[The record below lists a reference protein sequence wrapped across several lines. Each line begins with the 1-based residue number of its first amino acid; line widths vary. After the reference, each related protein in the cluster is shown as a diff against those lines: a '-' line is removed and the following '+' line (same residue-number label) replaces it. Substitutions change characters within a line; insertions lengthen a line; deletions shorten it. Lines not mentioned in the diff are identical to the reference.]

1 MALPQQQLP
10 GGQIFHLPGQ
20 QPAGYP
26 MGRGQSPGAFSM
38 SGMAGALPEY
48 QTTNSSQ
55 MSHHDPQR
63 FLAGTS
69 SGLSNYQ
76 AQHFPGQ
83 APLSTGIYPMQPSQY
98 PYQPAYSQM
107 RASQQASHS
116 SGPHPAHSSYPSG
129 AYYPASQQQYVY
141 YPGQYGQPPQPQHGS
156 YPTAY
161 GPGPNHAYGQQGED
175 MSGMA
180 GRTMHGG
187 YPPDTAMPYSS
198 YGSPGAYLK
207 PGSLPGKRFL
217 HPSESW
223 LTVAIAVSKGNTS
236 SSSGSVPSTPRGP
249 PRKPKQ
255 SGHALWVGNLPS
267 GTVISDL
274 KDHFSRDA
282 TKDIESV
289 FLISKSNCAFVNYR
303 SEGACAA
310 AMSRF
315 HDSRF
320 QGVRLVCRLRRSSN
334 ASAPGVPTGPAALV
348 PSVVY
353 TQTAFEAI
361 QRNREVSSR
370 ALEDAAAE
378 STRTGEPALK
388 VSDKYFVL
396 KSLTVEDMELS
407 VRNSI
412 WATQSHNEDALN
424 KAYEVSKKPHYHCSP
439 ASE

>member
-55 MSHHDPQR
+55 MSHHDLQR

-83 APLSTGIYPMQPSQY
+83 APLSTGNYPMQPSPY
-98 PYQPAYSQM
+98 PYQPAYNQM
-107 RASQQASHS
+107 RTSQQATHS
-116 SGPHPAHSSYPSG
+116 SGPNPAHSSYPSG

-180 GRTMHGG
+180 GRTIHGG
-187 YPPDTAMPYSS
+187 YPPGTAMAYSS

-207 PGSLPGKRFL
+207 PGSLPGKRSL
-217 HPSESW
+217 HPSEPW
-223 LTVAIAVSKGNTS
+223 LTVAIAVGKGNAS

-320 QGVRLVCRLRRSSN
+320 QGVRLVCRLRRNSN
-334 ASAPGVPTGPAALV
+334 SPAPGVPTGPAALV
-348 PSVVY
+348 PSVAY

-370 ALEDAAAE
+370 ALEEAAAE

-424 KAYEVSKKPHYHCSP
+424 KAYEVS
-439 ASE
+439 